1 MVPALAGVSVIYGV
15 GMIDNGI
22 SMSYDELIMDC
33 EFIRMIRK
41 VADGIEVNEE
51 TLAVDVIKAVG
62 PVGNYLSQKH
72 TLKHVRELSRARLID
87 RRPREPWEL
96 AGSKSLAEVAH
107 EKALQHFAEYE
118 APKLD
123 AEIAAKIRKIVEEA
137 EAETDT
143 DI

>member
-1 MVPALAGVSVIYGV
+1 
-15 GMIDNGI
+15 MIDNGI

-41 VADGIEVNEE
+41 VAGGLEVNEE

-72 TLKHVRELSRARLID
+72 TLKHVRELSRARLIN
-87 RRPREPWEL
+87 RKPRESWEIDG
-96 AGSKSLAEVAH
+96 AKSLAEVAH
-107 EKALQHFAEYE
+107 EKALQHFAEHE
-118 APKLD
+118 APELD
-123 AEIAAKIRKIVEEA
+123 PEIAAKIRAIVENA
-137 EAETDT
+137 EAETDI

>member
-1 MVPALAGVSVIYGV
+1 LVPALAGVSVIYGV

-33 EFIRMIRK
+33 EFIRMVRK
-41 VADGIEVNEE
+41 VADGLEVNEE

-72 TLKHVRELSRARLID
+72 TLKHVREMSRARLIN
-87 RRPREPWEL
+87 RKSRESWETD
-96 AGSKSLAEVAH
+96 GSKSLAEVSH
-107 EKALQHFAEYE
+107 EKALQHFAEYK
-118 APKLD
+118 APELD
-123 AEIAAKIRKIVEEA
+123 PDIAAKIRTIVENA
-137 EAETDT
+137 EREIDT